1 MELTQYIEGVNPI
14 DLKNYLFCRKH
25 NIIVRESKIND
36 SINDY
41 IYTIRD
47 DTNSVIRMET
57 VLNKSFEKITLTD
70 ILSVDSDDGVYFKY
84 KNIVSN
90 IFFRYFNIKLIE
102 DILDAVKLSKQQI
115 QLKYGGRD
123 RKCKYL
129 SGKVY
134 NAEDYINRYKKSN
147 DTIILSRSTGSVF
160 SNDTLRASVDFSV
173 LLINTLLDSDDPSN
187 DFIEL
192 CKKYNVRYSTKSLR
206 YVKTFMKNKTFYR
219 NYRRHLNNIIKKGFI
234 SYKGENWKI
243 SRIYTYLPFLY
254 FMWLTIKGGIPGRKW
269 DKKLG
274 VVKTDE

>member
-25 NIIVRESKIND
+25 NIIVRESQIND

-90 IFFRYFNIKLIE
+90 IYFRYFNIKLIE

-147 DTIILSRSTGSVF
+147 DT
-160 SNDTLRASVDFSV
+160 LRASVDFAV
-173 LLINTLLDSDDPSN
+173 LLIDTLLDSDDPCN
-187 DFIEL
+187 DFIKL
-192 CKKYNVRYSTKSLR
+192 CKKYNVHYSTKSLR

-219 NYRRHLNNIIKKGFI
+219 NYRRHLNNIIKKGEI
-234 SYKGENWKI
+234 SYKGEKWKI